1 MLPGDFV
8 RRGVFAGKFGKSKQL
23 SSTYPNFFNFSDFPN
38 TTFPIFSTKAKIPRE
53 SYHLGIFNSRRVIFT
68 GYVSFYLF
76 PSMKKSCSL
85 NEKGRL
91 QRGNI
96 LFTTGQ

>member
-68 GYVSFYLF
+68 GYSGATVISILH
-76 PSMKKSCSL
+76 
-85 NEKGRL
+85 NEKYKGDAL
-91 QRGNI
+91 SQK
-96 LFTTGQ
+96 FYV

>member
-68 GYVSFYLF
+68 GYNYSGSSDVL
-76 PSMKKSCSL
+76 MKNTSGL
-85 NEKGRL
+85 
-91 QRGNI
+91 
-96 LFTTGQ
+96 GQSP

>member
-68 GYVSFYLF
+68 GYVITL
-76 PSMKKSCSL
+76 
-85 NEKGRL
+85 
-91 QRGNI
+91 
-96 LFTTGQ
+96 

>member
-68 GYVSFYLF
+68 GY
-76 PSMKKSCSL
+76 
-85 NEKGRL
+85 E
-91 QRGNI
+91 I
-96 LFTTGQ
+96 TEIHD

>member
-38 TTFPIFSTKAKIPRE
+38 TTFPIFSTKAKIPRC
-53 SYHLGIFNSRRVIFT
+53 YDFLGIFFVGKIGKVALKNR
-68 GYVSFYLF
+68 
-76 PSMKKSCSL
+76 K
-85 NEKGRL
+85 N
-91 QRGNI
+91 
-96 LFTTGQ
+96 